1 MDVLTWIFFCIYRVD
16 AATVHFP
23 CLLDQRPLPVHLAF
37 RGISASI
44 GGRPILEDVDG
55 LVRPGQVLAVM
66 GPSGCGMYQNCAFR
80 KKGKKK
86 LFLYARIL

>member
-1 MDVLTWIFFCIYRVD
+1 MHVLTSIFLCIYRVD

-66 GPSGCGMYQNCAFR
+66 GPSGCGMYHNCKIRNNA
-80 KKGKKK
+80 KSEDKT
-86 LFLYARIL
+86 

>member
-1 MDVLTWIFFCIYRVD
+1 
-16 AATVHFP
+16 VHFP

-66 GPSGCGMYQNCAFR
+66 GPSGCGMYHNCKIRNNA
-80 KKGKKK
+80 KSEDKT
-86 LFLYARIL
+86 